1 MFVLRRILND
11 VYVSN
16 TIMGD
21 TYSIYFKEGHPKDF
35 NHLIEVNKLEDVAD
49 RIFAFIRDSNGQE
62 HPLYKNLKL
71 LSFFYTLKSSPIRG
85 HYIIP

>member
-16 TIMGD
+16 TIIGD

-35 NHLIEVNKLEDVAD
+35 NHLIKVYKLEDIAD
-49 RIFAFIRDSNGQE
+49 RVFAFIRDSNGQE
-62 HPLYKNLKL
+62 HPLYKN
-71 LSFFYTLKSSPIRG
+71 SRY
-85 HYIIP
+85 YIMTSNGGTFESIKER

>member
-16 TIMGD
+16 TIIGD

-35 NHLIEVNKLEDVAD
+35 NHLIKVYKLEDIED
-49 RIFAFIRDSNGQE
+49 RVFAFIRDSSGQE
-62 HPLYKNLKL
+62 HPLYKN
-71 LSFFYTLKSSPIRG
+71 SRY
-85 HYIIP
+85 YIMTSNGGTFESIKER

>member
-62 HPLYKNLKL
+62 HPLYKN
-71 LSFFYTLKSSPIRG
+71 SRY
-85 HYIIP
+85 YIMTSNGGTFESIKER

>member
-35 NHLIEVNKLEDVAD
+35 NHLIEVNKLEDVVD
-49 RIFAFIRDSNGQE
+49 RVFAFIRDSNGQE
-62 HPLYKNLKL
+62 HPLYKN
-71 LSFFYTLKSSPIRG
+71 SRY
-85 HYIIP
+85 YIMTSNGGTFESIKER

>member
-49 RIFAFIRDSNGQE
+49 KIFAFIRDSNGQE
-62 HPLYKNLKL
+62 HPLYKN
-71 LSFFYTLKSSPIRG
+71 SRY
-85 HYIIP
+85 YIMTSNGGTFESIKER

>member
-16 TIMGD
+16 TIIGD

-35 NHLIEVNKLEDVAD
+35 NHLIEVNKLEDIAD

-62 HPLYKNLKL
+62 HPLYKN
-71 LSFFYTLKSSPIRG
+71 SRY
-85 HYIIP
+85 YIMTSNGGTFESIKER

>member
-11 VYVSN
+11 LYVSN

-35 NHLIEVNKLEDVAD
+35 NHLIEVNKLEDVVD

-62 HPLYKNLKL
+62 HPLYKN
-71 LSFFYTLKSSPIRG
+71 SRY
-85 HYIIP
+85 YIMTSNGGTFESIKER

>member
-35 NHLIEVNKLEDVAD
+35 NHLIEVNKLEDVVD

-62 HPLYKNLKL
+62 HPLYKN
-71 LSFFYTLKSSPIRG
+71 SRY
-85 HYIIP
+85 YIMTSNGGTFESIKER